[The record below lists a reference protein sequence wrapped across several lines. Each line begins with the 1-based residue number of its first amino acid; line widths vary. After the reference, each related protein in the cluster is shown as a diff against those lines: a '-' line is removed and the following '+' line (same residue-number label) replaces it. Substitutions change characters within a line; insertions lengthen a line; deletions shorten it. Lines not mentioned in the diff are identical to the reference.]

1 MCPHC
6 ALQCLWTNLISKEP
20 TGERSIAITGQG
32 KRVTDSKGNT
42 VIYSSIDLQNGA
54 DTSPHLRAS
63 GRGRDIK
70 NSLEDGRR
78 CHIEY
83 VASCSDDH
91 G

>member
-1 MCPHC
+1 MKP
-6 ALQCLWTNLISKEP
+6 TVEP
-20 TGERSIAITGQG
+20 SIAKKKNRGRGVI
-32 KRVTDSKGNT
+32 DSKGNS
-42 VIYSSIDLQNGA
+42 VIFSGIVLQSGA
-54 DTSPHLRAS
+54 DTSPRPHVS